1 MLYWNQNRHHRLL
14 SAEDRDLYI
23 YEMSPMFF
31 RKWMKRINLLL
42 NIATPLFLYLYLKL
56 PLHEIALASIA
67 FDIVLNV
74 FEQVVFITIPWMV
87 AQIPLVAVAQWQY
100 NGIKRNHSRINDRLD
115 FLRKKHCDG
124 CDDAIGQHFNCT
136 RCDTIRDIVNKRNRI
151 AESMQA
157 AKERLDKLKAKRG
170 GTAQPKPQ
178 IVQPAIP
185 AAEQSRDNSLVTYF
199 QKLSNECNALI
210 GTHRF
215 DFMIAVR
222 KSADS
227 LASVLKNKPEGET
240 EVAGTLCYRLDNLV
254 KLLHTLSTE
263 SDEVRQTYFEDAKN
277 AANTLQ
283 EEMQQTISAINKL
296 VPGVDANTPAML
308 LAKINLQKENNNV

>member
-1 MLYWNQNRHHRLL
+1 
-14 SAEDRDLYI
+14 
-23 YEMSPMFF
+23 
-31 RKWMKRINLLL
+31 
-42 NIATPLFLYLYLKL
+42 
-56 PLHEIALASIA
+56 
-67 FDIVLNV
+67 
-74 FEQVVFITIPWMV
+74 
-87 AQIPLVAVAQWQY
+87 
-100 NGIKRNHSRINDRLD
+100 
-115 FLRKKHCDG
+115 
-124 CDDAIGQHFNCT
+124 
-136 RCDTIRDIVNKRNRI
+136 
-151 AESMQA
+151 MQA
-157 AKERLDKLKAKRG
+157 VKERLDRLKAKRG

-178 IVQPAIP
+178 IVQPAIA
-185 AAEQSRDNSLVTYF
+185 AAEQSRNNSLVTYF

-263 SDEVRQTYFEDAKN
+263 SDEVRHTYFEDAKN

-308 LAKINLQKENNNV
+308 LAKINLQKEKNNV